1 MNKSILYY
9 FIVVGIFAGLIVWWL
24 DAGVIL
30 DAGKIA
36 TLTPILP
43 AQNSAWNAFVA
54 EIQHAFKH
62 PLAMLLLQIVVII
75 ATSRIFSYFVRK
87 IGQPMV
93 IGEIIAGIFLG
104 PSILGLFFPEMV
116 NFLFAKESLPAI
128 QLLSQM
134 GLVLFMFII
143 GMELDLSVLKNKG
156 QAALTISHTTISL
169 LYFLGIVVSYYIY
182 EDYAGEKVQF
192 HVFALFMGISMSITA
207 FPVLARIV
215 QERGLN
221 RTAFGSFII
230 TIAAVDDITAW
241 CILAAVIAI
250 AKAGNATSA
259 VFVVGVTLIY
269 AAIMWW
275 GVRPL
280 LRKMSEI
287 YVSKENLSKTVV
299 AVIFLMLIFSAY
311 ITEMIGIHALFG
323 AFFAGVIMPQNSKF
337 KEIFTEKIEDVSS
350 VLLLPLF
357 FAFTGLR
364 TQIGLINTA
373 EAWWVCGII
382 IVLSVSGKLI
392 GASFSS
398 RFLGLSWKHSFMIG
412 TLMNTRG
419 LMELIVLNIGY
430 DLGILSPQ
438 IFAIMVLMAL
448 STTFMTG
455 PTLNL
460 IDYLFHPARKRSKK
474 KSTFNVLISFGPPEM
489 GSTLLEV
496 AYSLVKTDRN
506 LTKISALHLT
516 PSTEIG
522 LQEAELFERNAFKD
536 IKVAAE
542 ELNIQV
548 DTIYKN
554 SEKIAAEIVKTAQA
568 SLSDFLFMGSA
579 RSVFHGNVTGGIIQE
594 VLQNVRCRVGIL
606 WGKEIENIQKVLL
619 IVQDK
624 KALYL
629 AEMLHVM
636 CQNPQLSIKVADFSE
651 AFPFG
656 DFADKHITE
665 LPITH
670 LVNKEVVE
678 KYDLVIV
685 DILFWENVLATEE
698 GWTDFLP
705 SVLIVRA

>member
-1 MNKSILYY
+1 MRKSILYY
-9 FIVVGIFAGLIVWWL
+9 LLVVGIFVALIMWYL
-24 DAGVIL
+24 DAGSVL
-30 DAGKIA
+30 EVGKILNTIP
-36 TLTPILP
+36 TLPEKS
-43 AQNSAWNAFVA
+43 SAWDAFIS
-54 EIQHAFKH
+54 EIIHAFKH

-75 ATSRIFSYFVRK
+75 TTSRIFSYVIRK

-104 PSILGLFFPEMV
+104 PSILGLFFPETV
-116 NFLFAKESLPAI
+116 SFLFAKESLPAI

-143 GMELDLSVLKNKG
+143 GMELDLSVLKKKA
-156 QAALTISHTTISL
+156 QAALTISHATIVL
-169 LYFLGIVVSYYIY
+169 PYFMGVVLAYYIY
-182 EDYAGEKVQF
+182 GKYAGESVHF

-230 TIAAVDDITAW
+230 TIAAIDDITAW
-241 CILAAVIAI
+241 CILAGVIAI

-259 VFVVGVTLIY
+259 LFVIGITLIY

-287 YVSKENLSKTVV
+287 YVSKENLNKTVV
-299 AVIFLMLIFSAY
+299 AVIFLMLLLSAY

-323 AFFAGVIMPQNSKF
+323 AFFAGVIMPQNSRF

-373 EAWWVCGII
+373 EAWGVCAVVISVA
-382 IVLSVSGKLI
+382 VLGKFV
-392 GASFSS
+392 GGSFSA
-398 RFLGLSWKHSFMIG
+398 RFLGLSWKHSLMIG

-448 STTFMTG
+448 TTTFMTG
-455 PTLNL
+455 PMLNS
-460 IDYLFHPARKRSKK
+460 IDYLFHPARKRNRK
-474 KSTFNVLISFGPPEM
+474 KSTFNVLLSFGPPEM

-496 AYSLVKTDRN
+496 AYALVKTDRN
-506 LTKISALHLT
+506 LTQIAALHLT

-522 LQEAELFERNAFKD
+522 LQEAEVFERNAFQH
-536 IKVAAE
+536 INASAE
-542 ELNIQV
+542 KLNV
-548 DTIYKN
+548 SVSTIYKS
-554 SEKIAAEIVKTAQA
+554 SEKIATEIAKTTQEAQT
-568 SLSDFLFMGSA
+568 DFLFMGSA

-606 WGKEIENIQKVLL
+606 WGKDIQKIQKVLVIL
-619 IVQDK
+619 QDK
-624 KALYL
+624 TALYL
-629 AEMLHVM
+629 SEILQVM
-636 CQNPQLSIKVADFSE
+636 CQNPALMIEVADFSE
-651 AFPFG
+651 KFPFN
-656 DFADKHITE
+656 DFADKHIVE
-665 LPITH
+665 RPITH
-670 LVNKEVVE
+670 LVHKEMVAN
-678 KYDLVIV
+678 YDLIIV
-685 DILFWENVLATEE
+685 DILFWENVLAIEE
-698 GWTDFLP
+698 SWTDFLP